1 MSFQTADLCDEFSG
15 ELQIVLGIPNFNDY
29 GGNTQFCGPIRTLK
43 VFEDNTLV
51 RSLLETDGQGHVL
64 VVDGGG
70 SHRCALLG
78 DMLAELGVKNNWA
91 GVVVYGCI
99 RDSVAIGQLSLGV
112 KALGT
117 MPIKSV
123 KRGEGQ
129 VDLPVTFQ
137 GVTFNPGDYIYCDQD
152 GIITA
157 PRDILAQ

>member
-1 MSFQTADLCDEFSG
+1 MSFKTPDLCDDHSD
-15 ELQIVLGIPNFNDY
+15 ELQIVLGTPNFNDY
-29 GGNTQFCGPIRTLK
+29 GGNTAFSGPICTLK
-43 VFEDNTLV
+43 IFEDNTLV
-51 RSLLETDGQGHVL
+51 RKQLESDGQGRVL

-70 SHRCALLG
+70 SNRCALLG

-99 RDSVAIGQLSLGV
+99 RDSADIGQLAIGV

-117 MPIKSV
+117 MPLKSV

-129 VDLPVTFQ
+129 VDIPVTFQ

-152 GIITA
+152 GMITA
-157 PRDILAQ
+157 KRDLLA